1 MDIKRCNGKIYT
13 IRSYETELIYVG
25 STAEK
30 RLSARFSKHKASYK
44 YYLKTGKKY
53 MTACEI
59 LKYSD
64 AYIEL
69 VIEVEN
75 CTKDELR
82 KIEGQYIR
90 EMKCINKRIEGRT
103 QDESRKQYY
112 TENKDKINEQ
122 KKEYRDTHKEQY
134 NEYQKKYQIINKDK
148 IKEQS
153 KEYRDTH
160 KEQSKEYQKEYYT
173 DNKDKYKKYYAENK
187 DEIQQQKLSKY
198 LCECGKELSHGNKSR
213 HDKVC
218 KFNSKAI

>member
-30 RLSARFSKHKASYK
+30 RLSARFSKHKSSYK
-44 YYLKTGKKY
+44 YYLKSGKKY
-53 MTACEI
+53 STACEI

-69 VIEVEN
+69 VREVEN

-82 KIEGQYIR
+82 KIEGQYTR
-90 EMKCINKRIEGRT
+90 EIKCVNKNIAGRT
-103 QDESRKQYY
+103 QKEYY
-112 TENKDKINEQ
+112 TNNKDKRNGQ
-122 KKEYRDTHKEQY
+122 SKEYL
-134 NEYQKKYQIINKDK
+134 IINKDK

-153 KEYRDTH
+153 
-160 KEQSKEYQKEYYT
+160 SL
-173 DNKDKYKKYYAENK
+173 KY
-187 DEIQQQKLSKY
+187 I
-198 LCECGKELSHGNKSR
+198 CECGKKLIHSNKSR

>member
-25 STAEK
+25 STTEK

-44 YYLKTGKKY
+44 IYSKSGKNY
-53 MTACEI
+53 TTACEI

-69 VIEVEN
+69 VREVLN

-82 KIEGQYIR
+82 KIEGQYTR
-90 EMKCINKRIEGRT
+90 EIKCVNKNIAGQT
-103 QDESRKQYY
+103 QKEYKDTHKEQIKEYYTEYY
-112 TENKDKINEQ
+112 TENKDEILK
-122 KKEYRDTHKEQY
+122 KTKEYKDTHKEQ
-134 NEYQKKYQIINKDK
+134 
-148 IKEQS
+148 IKEQN
-153 KEYRDTH
+153 
-160 KEQSKEYQKEYYT
+160 KEYYT

-187 DEIQQQKLSKY
+187 DEIQQQKSSKY
-198 LCECGKELSHGNKSR
+198 ICECGKELTSNHKAR
-213 HDKVC
+213 HNKVC

>member
-25 STAEK
+25 STTEK
-30 RLSARFSKHKASYK
+30 RLSARFSKHKAKYK
-44 YYLKTGKKY
+44 IYLKSGKKDT
-53 MTACEI
+53 TAFEI

-69 VIEVEN
+69 VREVEN

-90 EMKCINKRIEGRT
+90 EIKCVNKNIEGRT
-103 QDESRKQYY
+103 QDE
-112 TENKDKINEQ
+112 
-122 KKEYRDTHKEQY
+122 
-134 NEYQKKYQIINKDK
+134 

-187 DEIQQQKLSKY
+187 DEIQQQKSSKY
-198 LCECGKELSHGNKSR
+198 ICECGKELTSNHKAR
-213 HDKVC
+213 HNKVC

>member
-53 MTACEI
+53 TTACEI

-69 VIEVEN
+69 VREVLN

-82 KIEGQYIR
+82 KIEGQYTR
-90 EMKCINKRIEGRT
+90 EIKCVNKNNAGQT
-103 QDESRKQYY
+103 Q
-112 TENKDKINEQ
+112 
-122 KKEYRDTHKEQY
+122 KEYKDTHKEQ
-134 NEYQKKYQIINKDK
+134 
-148 IKEQS
+148 IKEHYNNN
-153 KEYRDTH
+153 KEKILNTI
-160 KEQSKEYQKEYYT
+160 KEYYGE
-173 DNKDKYKKYYAENK
+173 NRDKINERRSK
-187 DEIQQQKLSKY
+187 KY
-198 LCECGKELSHGNKSR
+198 LCECGKELIHGNKSA
-213 HDKVC
+213 HKKVC